1 MFNKIQVIISSFMAL
16 VVIIMAIIIVFST
29 ISLSYTKSEYEDL
42 LAESTNKYR
51 MVNSM
56 ESSSTS
62 IKYRKQLNYDISFE
76 QLRLI
81 MCIKE
86 YITTYAESGTEDVKI
101 LSDLLSTFKE
111 SGMDPTII
119 ITTLQDMDDV
129 VTASLEAKDRELS
142 EFTNKLIWF
151 IVIAVIVI
159 LCIVAFLCYS
169 LPKHIADPIKKI
181 SGYAKK
187 ISKGQLEN
195 LDVPKTRI
203 KELSE
208 LTDSFQNLTSSVTNI
223 VEEVDTVCVEF
234 LNGNNRQIPLENS
247 ILEGSFLEV
256 ATKIN
261 DLVSSST
268 DMFNEILKSVGE
280 YANGNFDFEPKQ
292 FQGEH
297 AIINKEL
304 SICQQNFKNVIVDIN
319 SLISAVGD
327 GNLDTT
333 IDISGKTGDWLT
345 IVNGLNNLVKSVY
358 EPINATI
365 NGLNMLAQANLNY
378 RIDNNF
384 KGVYKEIGDTINS
397 VAESLEVYISDINN
411 VLKAL
416 AQKDLTISSSI
427 EYKGDFSQIGVNIKN
442 VTKNFKELLSSMIS
456 ASEQIQA
463 GSKDMADSSTGL
475 AIGATQ
481 QADAVRILLELS
493 ENVSEKSSENFK
505 AATDAKEYSN
515 AVTKDIKNGSR
526 LLSDL
531 NTAITNIASA
541 STAINNINAV
551 IDDIAFQTNLLA
563 LNAAIEAVRA
573 GSHGKGFAVV
583 ADEVRNLAGK
593 SKASARDAGNL
604 IQETLARVDEGVV
617 VVNNTISL
625 LTNILSE
632 TTKIDTIIDD
642 VLTISGEQNSLSERM
657 QIETSKIND
666 VVNNIS
672 ATSEETAA
680 TSEELASQIETF
692 NENITLFK
700 V

>member
-1 MFNKIQVIISSFMAL
+1 M
-16 VVIIMAIIIVFST
+16 
-29 ISLSYTKSEYEDL
+29 
-42 LAESTNKYR
+42 
-51 MVNSM
+51 
-56 ESSSTS
+56 
-62 IKYRKQLNYDISFE
+62 
-76 QLRLI
+76 
-81 MCIKE
+81 
-86 YITTYAESGTEDVKI
+86 
-101 LSDLLSTFKE
+101 
-111 SGMDPTII
+111 
-119 ITTLQDMDDV
+119 
-129 VTASLEAKDRELS
+129 
-142 EFTNKLIWF
+142 
-151 IVIAVIVI
+151 
-159 LCIVAFLCYS
+159 AFLCYS

-481 QADAVRILLELS
+481 QADAV
-493 ENVSEKSSENFK
+493 
-505 AATDAKEYSN
+505 
-515 AVTKDIKNGSR
+515 
-526 LLSDL
+526 
-531 NTAITNIASA
+531 
-541 STAINNINAV
+541 
-551 IDDIAFQTNLLA
+551 
-563 LNAAIEAVRA
+563 
-573 GSHGKGFAVV
+573 
-583 ADEVRNLAGK
+583 
-593 SKASARDAGNL
+593 
-604 IQETLARVDEGVV
+604 
-617 VVNNTISL
+617 
-625 LTNILSE
+625 
-632 TTKIDTIIDD
+632 II
-642 VLTISGEQNSLSERM
+642 
-657 QIETSKIND
+657 
-666 VVNNIS
+666 
-672 ATSEETAA
+672 
-680 TSEELASQIETF
+680 
-692 NENITLFK
+692 
-700 V
+700 